1 MALLAAT
8 SARDVA
14 RLRELLAGGAR
25 VWACEWRDPALEARD
40 ERGYTA
46 FLMACLMGQAEC
58 AEALLAAGC
67 DASAESINGT
77 TALMIATVGGHAA
90 LLPRLLASGAPLEA
104 RDGNGRTAF
113 LMACTLGK
121 AECARVLARRGATEP
136 RAMPLAR
143 ARGHHALADWLAA
156 VDGFTPL
163 HWACESRDP
172 ARVLAAL
179 QGDAARDAGARCGA
193 DGAGPTALEL
203 VTRPEAFPH
212 TPSPVRKET
221 AALVR
226 AALALWSPLTHRVQT
241 AAFRRGVLAV
251 LCVGARLRHDAVAPR
266 RRRLR
271 GAPSPLLPPE
281 VWLVVLSHCARD
293 WWVA

>member
-40 ERGYTA
+40 ERGFTA
-46 FLMACLMGQAEC
+46 FLMACA
-58 AEALLAAGC
+58 
-67 DASAESINGT
+67 
-77 TALMIATVGGHAA
+77 
-90 LLPRLLASGAPLEA
+90 
-104 RDGNGRTAF
+104 
-113 LMACTLGK
+113 LGK
-121 AECARVLARRGATEP
+121 AECARLLARRGATEP
-136 RAMPLAR
+136 RALRCAR

-179 QGDAARDAGARCGA
+179 QGDAVRDAGTRCGRVIM
-193 DGAGPTALEL
+193 GTRCGGPTALEL

-212 TPSPVRKET
+212 TPSPVRKES

-226 AALALWSPLTHRVQT
+226 AALAPWSPLTHRVQT
-241 AAFRRGVLAV
+241 AAFRRGVLAM
-251 LCVGARLRHDAVAPR
+251 LCVGARLRHDAVAPW
-266 RRRLR
+266 RRLR
-271 GAPSPLLPPE
+271 SAPPPLLPPE
-281 VWLVVLSHCARD
+281 VWLVVLSHCVRD